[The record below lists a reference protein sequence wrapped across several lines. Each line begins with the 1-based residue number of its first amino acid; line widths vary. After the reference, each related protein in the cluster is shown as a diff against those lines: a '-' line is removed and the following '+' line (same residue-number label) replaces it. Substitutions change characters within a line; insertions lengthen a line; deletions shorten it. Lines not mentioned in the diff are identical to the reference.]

1 MIPRAAGSAGRTRR
15 TALVAAVALGV
26 WIASGARLLDPAHEF
41 GVLEGPRRGDAR
53 AVVNRRLVVAPPGL
67 FRLSVF
73 PRTTASVALP
83 GAGRAMLEGA
93 EGSRFGLKGS
103 VSLRAEPERAAD
115 LVRAAG
121 GKGIDGIVLAAVRA
135 AGPAIAAAPP
145 GERTVSTRV
154 EAFRHALVDALTAR
168 GVVVESLSL
177 EGFDYLASASDTGP
191 VPPDAKVL
199 IVGLDGAD
207 WEIVDPLMAAG
218 RMPNLKA
225 LVARGVRAK
234 FLSITPTL
242 SPVVWTSIATGV
254 EPTRHG
260 ILDFLTTQPDGTSEP
275 VSSRSRAVPAL
286 WEILSGAGV
295 HVAVTGWW
303 ATWPADRVLGTMVTD
318 RLAYQLFGYRSDTR
332 SAEGKTWPPE
342 LYDTVR
348 RAIVA
353 PEQITWDDVR
363 PYLDGPRTTPAA
375 FDPDETKLLDDFRTL
390 LASGRTYLAAAL
402 AQRGDPKLRF
412 EAAYFEGTD
421 TVGHLFM
428 PYRAPR
434 LPEIDPRRFAS
445 FHAVVDRTYE
455 TADAML
461 GKLLQGRDDW
471 TVFVLSDHGF
481 TSDATRPRTTDSRIG
496 HGAAADWH
504 RRFGILV
511 MAGPGVRRGVRLEEA
526 SVYDVAPTVLA
537 LFNQPVPRTWPG
549 HVLGQALTPSLL
561 ASRPVRF
568 RVDDPVRPAGAVST
582 ARPADSGE
590 AAELREKLQS
600 LGYVSAAPQTP
611 MTTDNNRGVSL
622 LASEQF
628 DEAAA
633 AFRRA
638 IAEAP
643 DQPTLWVN
651 LGIALRF
658 GGKPAEARSA
668 FERAL
673 GSPQGFRAAGHQ
685 LAQLDM
691 EANDLAGAERQLR
704 AVLAREPGAAE
715 VRNSLGLVLERRG
728 EVPAAE
734 REYAAAS
741 QLDPNAAEPRNNLG
755 NLAKRAGRTA
765 QAERF
770 YQDAIAA
777 DPYFMGSY
785 NNLALLYQ
793 ERGENGKAIDLY
805 GRALSKAPK
814 NAVVNNNLASL
825 YFSAGDNAQASAL
838 WAKAVELDPTY
849 PSPLNNLAG
858 LALSEGKLDEAEAL
872 LARALALDANYGDAR
887 INRAMLLERR
897 GDRDGA
903 RAELTLA
910 FRDERSAVAAKIQ
923 LGLLELRAGRPRA
936 AVEAFQGLRGGAGDR
951 IDVHNPLG
959 QAYALLG
966 ERAHA
971 AREWKRSLEMD
982 PRQEKIAEALRNL
995 EKQQ

>member
-1 MIPRAAGSAGRTRR
+1 M
-15 TALVAAVALGV
+15 VAVAIALGV
-26 WIASGARLLDPAHEF
+26 WIASGTRVLDPAREF
-41 GVLEGPRRGDAR
+41 GVLEGPRRGETR
-53 AVVNRRLVVAPPGL
+53 ALLNRRIVVAPPGP
-67 FRLSVF
+67 FRLSIF
-73 PRTTASVALP
+73 PRTTASVPLP
-83 GAGRAMLEGA
+83 GAGRAMLQGA

-103 VSLRAEPERAAD
+103 VSLRALPERAAD

-121 GKGIDGIVLAAVRA
+121 GDGIEGVVLAAVRA
-135 AGPAIAAAPP
+135 AGPAISDAPQ
-145 GERTVSTRV
+145 GERAVSTRV
-154 EAFRHALVDALTAR
+154 DAFRRALLDALTAR
-168 GVVVESLSL
+168 GVVVEALSL
-177 EGFDYLASASDTGP
+177 EGLDYLASTSDTAP
-191 VPPDAKVL
+191 VPPDARVL

-218 RMPNLKA
+218 RMPNLAA

-260 ILDFLTTQPDGTSEP
+260 ILDFLTTRADGTSEP
-275 VSSRSRAVPAL
+275 VTSRSRAVPAL
-286 WEILSGAGV
+286 WDILSGAGV

-318 RLAYQLFGYRSDTR
+318 RLAYQLFGFQSDAR

-348 RAIVA
+348 HAIVS
-353 PEQITWDDVR
+353 PEEVTWEDVR
-363 PYLDGPRTTPAA
+363 PYLDGPRTTPEA

-402 AQRGDPKLRF
+402 AQRGNADLRF
-412 EAAYFEGTD
+412 EAVYFEGTD

-455 TADAML
+455 AADAML
-461 GKLLQGRDDW
+461 GKLLADRDDW
-471 TVFVLSDHGF
+471 TVIVLSDHGF
-481 TSDATRPRTTDSRIG
+481 ASDATRPRTTDSRIG

-537 LFNQPVPRTWPG
+537 LFNQPVPRSWPG
-549 HVLGQALTPSLL
+549 HVLGPALTPALL
-561 ASRPVRF
+561 ASRQVRF
-568 RVDDPVRPAGAVST
+568 RVDDPVRAGGAAST
-582 ARPADSGE
+582 TGPSDSGE

-622 LASEQF
+622 LAAERF

-633 AFRRA
+633 EFRRA

-658 GGKPAEARSA
+658 GGKSAEARAA
-668 FERAL
+668 FQRAL

-685 LAQLDM
+685 LAQLDL

-704 AVLAREPGAAE
+704 AVLTREPGAAE

-728 EVPAAE
+728 DVAAAE

-741 QLDPNAAEPRNNLG
+741 KLDPNAAEPRNNLG
-755 NLAKRAGRTA
+755 NLAKLAGRMTP
-765 QAERF
+765 AERF
-770 YQDAIAA
+770 YQEAIAA

-838 WAKAVELDPTY
+838 WRKAVELDPSY

-858 LALSEGKLDEAEAL
+858 LALSEGRLDDAEAL
-872 LARALALDANYGDAR
+872 LARALALDASYGDAR

-897 GDRDGA
+897 GNREGA
-903 RAELTLA
+903 RAELNLA
-910 FRDERSAVAAKIQ
+910 CRDPRSAVAARIQ

-936 AVEAFQGLRGGAGDR
+936 AVDAFQGLRGGAGDR
-951 IDVHNPLG
+951 TDVHNPLG
-959 QAYALLG
+959 EAYARLG
-966 ERAHA
+966 ERARA
-971 AREWKRSLEMD
+971 AGEWKRSLQID
-982 PRQEKIAEALRNL
+982 PRQERIVEALNKL
-995 EKQQ
+995 EKHN